1 MRSRLQSTSI
11 TGSMAAD
18 EKKHKTLWYVLFAA
32 YLILLFYFLFFSE
45 SLHRTEIKDG
55 YRYNLTLFREI
66 RRFVEYR
73 KALGAKAV
81 FLNLMGNV
89 LAFVPFGFC
98 WPLLHK
104 NRPNWLATTVTVLSF
119 SFLVETVQLVFKL
132 GSFDVDDI
140 LLNTVGGIL
149 GYLLLQGWLAKMKD
163 SFRRKPGEK

>member
-1 MRSRLQSTSI
+1 
-11 TGSMAAD
+11 MAAD
-18 EKKHKTLWYVLFAA
+18 GKKHKILWYVLFAA

-45 SLHRTEIKDG
+45 SLHRTEVKDG

-66 RRFVEYR
+66 KRFLEYR
-73 KALGAKAV
+73 KVLGAKAV

-89 LAFVPFGFC
+89 LAFMPFGFC

-104 NRPNWLATTVTVLSF
+104 DRPNWFATTMTALSF

-140 LLNTVGGIL
+140 LLNTAGGLL
-149 GYLLLQGWLAKMKD
+149 GYLLLQAWTVKRTV